1 MVWGLIPV
9 DSPRGA
15 QKYYIFSRG
24 TYKVG
29 RKDCDIIV
37 QTDTSVS
44 RVHAEIV
51 VDKMTSYDASHIGS
65 GTFPSYARIIDRSR
79 YGTSVNK
86 ELGADGV
93 CLRKDLEAKL
103 KDGDLV
109 TFGTGNATF
118 RFCFVPLVIFLHCS
132 KPIQANHSLEASISS
147 IGAHISCTW
156 SNECTHVLVDESSP
170 VTLELIEAILS
181 KKPIVLSDWCK
192 VLAEQKI
199 CIEIPSWTS
208 YIPSLTIDG
217 MLVRVVEPK
226 SREKCLADY
235 TFVLGSSHKYKFG
248 DKFRSLLEVAGA
260 KSFHVDEFCS
270 NSQTSAD
277 GENNQVVL
285 VIPGEPTNEFDHFR
299 ELSSLSRVTE
309 VRLVAAI
316 LSGHLESSIIEPP
329 ACLDLRITKDIFEA
343 IDADFL
349 ASCSNNFI
357 QLHIKLLPSELL
369 TVIISS
375 SHSTD
380 ETMVAD
386 SDVEIDTATS
396 DRAAAI
402 ANLPDALRCEHDE
415 IVKESENREDVR
427 NFEDTPKNVNYSL
440 YEHEEKNPT
449 VSEDGEE
456 TRDRDDRNNCTKYSV
471 LSPDK
476 SNISGPKFENVGV
489 MKRVDKSEEAVAD
502 RHENSD
508 IIYSQDLIV
517 KNIGT
522 LIPVRSTTKKV
533 VNFKCFRKR
542 NTMSG
547 NSFRN
552 LIPFSKD
559 PYLESG
565 CGSNESSE
573 YMKEEKKRK
582 QMEAIAEDL
591 FNNEKVRKRATAC
604 TSLQALLSRR

>member
-329 ACLDLRITKDIFEA
+329 AF
-343 IDADFL
+343 
-349 ASCSNNFI
+349 
-357 QLHIKLLPSELL
+357 
-369 TVIISS
+369 IISS

>member
-1 MVWGLIPV
+1 MLMN
-9 DSPRGA
+9 
-15 QKYYIFSRG
+15 F
-24 TYKVG
+24 
-29 RKDCDIIV
+29 V
-37 QTDTSVS
+37 QIA
-44 RVHAEIV
+44 RVA
-51 VDKMTSYDASHIGS
+51 
-65 GTFPSYARIIDRSR
+65 
-79 YGTSVNK
+79 
-86 ELGADGV
+86 
-93 CLRKDLEAKL
+93 
-103 KDGDLV
+103 
-109 TFGTGNATF
+109 
-118 RFCFVPLVIFLHCS
+118 
-132 KPIQANHSLEASISS
+132 
-147 IGAHISCTW
+147 
-156 SNECTHVLVDESSP
+156 
-170 VTLELIEAILS
+170 
-181 KKPIVLSDWCK
+181 
-192 VLAEQKI
+192 
-199 CIEIPSWTS
+199 
-208 YIPSLTIDG
+208 
-217 MLVRVVEPK
+217 
-226 SREKCLADY
+226 
-235 TFVLGSSHKYKFG
+235 
-248 DKFRSLLEVAGA
+248 
-260 KSFHVDEFCS
+260 
-270 NSQTSAD
+270 
-277 GENNQVVL
+277 
-285 VIPGEPTNEFDHFR
+285 
-299 ELSSLSRVTE
+299 E

-329 ACLDLRITKDIFEA
+329 AF
-343 IDADFL
+343 
-349 ASCSNNFI
+349 
-357 QLHIKLLPSELL
+357 
-369 TVIISS
+369 IISS

-402 ANLPDALRCEHDE
+402 ANLPDTLRYEHDE
-415 IVKESENREDVR
+415 IVKESEDRDVR
-427 NFEDTPKNVNYSL
+427 NYEDTLKNVNYSL

-449 VSEDGEE
+449 ASEDREE
-456 TRDRDDRNNCTKYSV
+456 TRDRDDRNNRTNYSV

-476 SNISGPKFENVGV
+476 SNTSGPKFENVGV

-573 YMKEEKKRK
+573 YMREEKKRK

-591 FNNEKVRKRATAC
+591 FNNEKARKRATAG
-604 TSLQALLSRR
+604 TSLQALLLRR